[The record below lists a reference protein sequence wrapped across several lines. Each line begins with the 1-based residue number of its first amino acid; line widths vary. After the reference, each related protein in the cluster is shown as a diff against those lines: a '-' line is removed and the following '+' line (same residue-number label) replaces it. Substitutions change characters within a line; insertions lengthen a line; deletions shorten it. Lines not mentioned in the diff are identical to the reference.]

1 MGRAPCCEK
10 VGLKKGRWTSE
21 EDEILINYIQANGEG
36 SWRSLPKN
44 AGLLRCGKSCRLRWI
59 NYLRADLKRG
69 NISAEEEQIIIKLHT
84 SMGNRWSLIA
94 SQMPGRTDNEIKNYW
109 NSHLSRKI
117 HTFRR
122 VSRTETLPTI
132 MDLAKVDL
140 PVKRRGGRTSRWA
153 MMKKDKK
160 YIHKHVGIPTTK
172 PKDSTVNTTVSSI
185 PSPPTTALVK
195 ETTLQSTAV
204 IDDCM
209 VSDHPDQVNYKERDS
224 SLVLC
229 PEEEKKYENQ
239 VVLFPSGHEKE
250 TETLGPYDHEFG
262 DIDGVWLGFDY
273 NMSNGLMDSNGILTL
288 NDKGNPDHHDV
299 IGTIHHDVEKKDST
313 GFVCA
318 NKMAMMAA
326 SEDLESVNYSSNG
339 ESGEWYSCSSMASGF
354 DDGVDNWEWEGVVQG
369 NGISDQ
375 NESMLSWLWES
386 DNLEGDSSNLE
397 GIDPDKQDAMVAWL
411 LS

>member
-21 EDEILINYIQANGEG
+21 EDKILLNYIQANGEG

-59 NYLRADLKRG
+59 NYLRGDLKRG
-69 NISAEEEQIIIKLHT
+69 NISAEEELIIIKLHA
-84 SMGNRWSLIA
+84 SMGNRWSVIA
-94 SQMPGRTDNEIKNYW
+94 SQLPGRTDNEIKNYW

-132 MDLAKVDL
+132 MDLAKVDI

-160 YIHKHVGIPTTK
+160 YIQKHVGIQTTV
-172 PKDSTVNTTVSSI
+172 PKDSTVNTTGAI
-185 PSPPTTALVK
+185 PTTALVK
-195 ETTLQSTAV
+195 ETTLSTAM

-209 VSDHPDQVNYKERDS
+209 VLDRPDQVKDKERDN

-229 PEEEKKYENQ
+229 PDDQERKYENQ

-250 TETLGPYDHEFG
+250 TETLGPYDHEVE

-288 NDKGNPDHHDV
+288 NDKGNENPDNHNV
-299 IGTIHHDVEKKDST
+299 MGTIHHDVEEKDST

-318 NKMAMMAA
+318 NKMAMAA

-354 DDGVDNWEWEGVVQG
+354 DDGVDNWELEGVVQG
-369 NGISDQ
+369 NGISG
-375 NESMLSWLWES
+375 MLSWLWES
-386 DNLEGDSSNLE
+386 DNLEGDSSNLA